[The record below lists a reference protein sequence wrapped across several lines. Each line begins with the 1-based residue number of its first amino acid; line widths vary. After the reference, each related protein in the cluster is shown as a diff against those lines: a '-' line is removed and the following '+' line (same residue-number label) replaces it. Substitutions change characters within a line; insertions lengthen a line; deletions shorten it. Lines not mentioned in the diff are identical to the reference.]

1 VKPYFSK
8 ELRSL
13 REPIPV
19 SKFAKLCGVNRETIR
34 IIESGSI
41 PSNTLLEKWLLVSGL
56 SLQDRPDILEDLIQ
70 QRSSRNKYVSETE
83 ELRKILI
90 ADTGFDKKAVIREI
104 TDLLMEVGKLTEDMR
119 DGQEYR
125 VAQVIKKHL

>member
-1 VKPYFSK
+1 MKPYFSK